1 MRPRGIV
8 QAREPGAPIIFAR
21 RVFTTAGIWGILVVL
36 PLYFL
41 EARIG
46 RDDPPALTHPE
57 YFYGFVG
64 VTLAWQLV
72 YLAIGRDPER
82 HRPIM
87 LLGFAAK
94 ASFGSAVAVLVA
106 LGRTSPLVL
115 AGASIDIA
123 LAVLFLVA
131 WARTRPPSS

>member
-1 MRPRGIV
+1 MT
-8 QAREPGAPIIFAR
+8 FAR
-21 RVFTTAGIWGILVVL
+21 RVFTAAGIWGILVVL
-36 PLYFL
+36 PMYFL

-46 RDDPPALTHPE
+46 RDDPPAITHPE

-72 YLAIGRDPER
+72 YLVIGRDPGR
-82 HRPIM
+82 YRPIM
-87 LLGFAAK
+87 LLGVAAK
-94 ASFGSAVAVLVA
+94 TSFGSAVATLVA

-123 LAVLFLVA
+123 LAVLFLMA
-131 WARTRPPSS
+131 WTRTRPATSPPGASTSPGSV